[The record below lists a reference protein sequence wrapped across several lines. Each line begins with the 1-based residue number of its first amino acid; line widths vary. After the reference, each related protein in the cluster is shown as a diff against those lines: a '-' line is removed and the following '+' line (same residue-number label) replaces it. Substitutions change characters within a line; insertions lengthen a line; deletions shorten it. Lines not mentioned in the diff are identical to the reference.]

1 MLWFCAVQFN
11 KQANDCFG
19 LVILRRSLDVLL
31 RRLQHLLCG
40 DDSPSAGK
48 DIVDLVPPLDDAF
61 STSSES
67 GGRELYPSTTRRETT
82 YDICR
87 RSLDILRSPRPSPDT
102 AIHIVYPPRPRA
114 RPA

>member
-1 MLWFCAVQFN
+1 M
-11 KQANDCFG
+11 
-19 LVILRRSLDVLL
+19 
-31 RRLQHLLCG
+31 
-40 DDSPSAGK
+40 
-48 DIVDLVPPLDDAF
+48 PPLDDAF

-102 AIHIVYPPRPRA
+102 AIHIVYVAQTSCPTCVINGVDSLSREACFPYVDAALPQPRYGATPVC
-114 RPA
+114 